1 VSLFGPASPFFR
13 KLFSELTVQEES
25 AFDSTCQ
32 RLNAHLIKSFASCLD
47 QFDKSESKK
56 KVKFNQALL
65 EFLQSKMF
73 IEVVASSTVTEFCYQ
88 LGMCA
93 IATSLWGKL
102 RSLVRNCLPK
112 NNLDALYSEDQKL
125 NFKVEVNSFFGW
137 AISDIHRTLVD
148 ELNAT
153 EFDVEESVA
162 QARLDFVGRM
172 RYFDHQAAQNKT
184 YYLEECYDGI
194 YRLRNCGGLT
204 LVSPQYFEF
213 GKSLM
218 QVIVNSLGMKHF
230 DIIGSDAV
238 KKSCV
243 YIEKNMESLTSQFL
257 ECDERF
263 TAISRKEKEAI
274 LDRLVKKTCNA

>member
-1 VSLFGPASPFFR
+1 
-13 KLFSELTVQEES
+13 
-25 AFDSTCQ
+25 
-32 RLNAHLIKSFASCLD
+32 
-47 QFDKSESKK
+47 
-56 KVKFNQALL
+56 
-65 EFLQSKMF
+65 M
-73 IEVVASSTVTEFCYQ
+73 
-88 LGMCA
+88 
-93 IATSLWGKL
+93 
-102 RSLVRNCLPK
+102 RNCLLK
-112 NNLDALYSEDQKL
+112 NNLDVLYSEDQKV

-137 AISDIHRTLVD
+137 GISDIHQTLVD
-148 ELNAT
+148 ELNET

-162 QARLDFVGRM
+162 QARLNFVGRM
-172 RYFDHQAAQNKT
+172 RYFDHQAAQNMT
-184 YYLEECYDGI
+184 YLEECYDGI

-243 YIEKNMESLTSQFL
+243 YIEKNMESLTRQFL
-257 ECDERF
+257 ECDESF

-274 LDRLVKKTCNA
+274 PEVLKALNDVDQTIQVAWHTGQKWRQQKRGGSKAAKELKPKKKEK